1 MAFPTAPNFGDFQ
14 QLADL
19 MARASDPC
27 HTALVAQELAASDG
41 PVTAAAGGNS
51 GGGGPGSLSELWDQ
65 MSTAAEGPAAEVKK
79 GRVPMPQDV
88 AIMPEKSGDNPL
100 TDEAHARKALEDF
113 GHLRD
118 ITSIADLYIAMS
130 NVAKRTKRGHPEEYR
145 ITDAAEAAQAF
156 ADMADSAYNVMLG
169 PPLAGMYSFVS
180 GTQTTFSRRMS
191 KTELHLGFLAEIF
204 KGFSLTDVATKQ
216 LDGILTN
223 FIKSMG
229 DVSVSTEK
237 TNNTVDQTIRIHQ
250 TLAMNITGSA
260 EHPIWVYQPRTRI
273 VYMHV
278 DGSTWKWA
286 TNKAN
291 HEESTF
297 NMRYVVVDTD
307 LNVNRWLAAKP
318 QLDAIFKQVTGTT
331 FKQYGK
337 IKFPAPI
344 DPAAK

>member
-1 MAFPTAPNFGDFQ
+1 MAFPTAPNFGDLQ
-14 QLADL
+14 PLADL

-27 HTALVAQELAASDG
+27 HTASVAQELAASDG
-41 PVTAAAGGNS
+41 PVTAAAGG
-51 GGGGPGSLSELWDQ
+51 GGGGSDSLSELWDRL
-65 MSTAAEGPAAEVKK
+65 STAAEGPEAEVKK
-79 GRVPMPQDV
+79 ERVPMPQDV
-88 AIMPEKSGDNPL
+88 AVMPEKSDENPL
-100 TDEAHARKALEDF
+100 SDDAHVRKALEDF

-118 ITSIADLYIAMS
+118 ITAVADLYIAMS
-130 NVAKRTKRGHPEEYR
+130 NMNKRIKRGHPEEYR
-145 ITDAAEAAQAF
+145 ITNAVEAAQAF

-169 PPLAGMYSFVS
+169 PPLAGLYSFVS
-180 GTQTTFSRRMS
+180 GTQTTFSRSMS

-223 FIKSMG
+223 FIKALG
-229 DVSVSTEK
+229 DVSVSTER
-237 TNNTVDQTIRIHQ
+237 TSNTVDQTIRIHQ
-250 TLAMNITGSA
+250 TIAMNITGSA
-260 EHPIWVYQPRTRI
+260 ERPIWVYQPRTRI
-273 VYMHV
+273 VYMHI

-291 HEESTF
+291 HQESTF

-307 LNVNRWLAAKP
+307 LNVNKWLAAKP
-318 QLDAIFKQVTGTT
+318 QLEAIFKQVTGNT

-344 DPAAK
+344 DPGAK

>member
-1 MAFPTAPNFGDFQ
+1 MAFPIAPDFGDFQ
-14 QLADL
+14 PLADL

-27 HTALVAQELAASDG
+27 YTALVAQELAASDG
-41 PVTAAAGGNS
+41 PIAAAAGG
-51 GGGGPGSLSELWDQ
+51 GGGSGSVSELWEKL
-65 MSTAAEGPAAEVKK
+65 STAAEGPAAEVKK
-79 GRVPMPQDV
+79 DRVPMPQDV
-88 AIMPEKSGDNPL
+88 AIMPEKSKDNPL
-100 TDEAHARKALEDF
+100 ADEAHVRKALEDF

-118 ITSIADLYIAMS
+118 ISAIADLFIAMS
-130 NVAKRTKRGHPEEYR
+130 NVTKRIQRGHPEEYR
-145 ITDAAEAAQAF
+145 ISVAAEAAQAF

-169 PPLAGMYSFVS
+169 PPLAGMYSFV
-180 GTQTTFSRRMS
+180 GGVQTTFSRRMS
-191 KTELHLGFLAEIF
+191 KTDLHLGFLAEIF

-223 FIKSMG
+223 FIKSLG

-237 TNNTVDQTIRIHQ
+237 TNNTVDQTIRVHQ
-250 TLAMNITGSA
+250 TLAINIAGSTD
-260 EHPIWVYQPRTRI
+260 HPIWIYQPRTRI
-273 VYMHV
+273 IYMHV

-286 TNKAN
+286 TNKAE
-291 HEESTF
+291 HQESTF

-307 LNVNRWLAAKP
+307 LNVNKWLAAKP
-318 QLDAIFKQVTGTT
+318 QLEEIFKQVTGST

>member
-1 MAFPTAPNFGDFQ
+1 MAFPTPPHFGDLQ
-14 QLADL
+14 PLAEL
-19 MARASDPC
+19 IARASDPV
-27 HTALVAQELAASDG
+27 HTSLVAQELAESDG
-41 PVTAAAGGNS
+41 PVTAAAGG
-51 GGGGPGSLSELWDQ
+51 GGGGGSVAELWDQ
-65 MSTAAEGPAAEVKK
+65 LSAAAEGPAAEVEK

-88 AIMPEKSGDNPL
+88 AIMPEKSADNP
-100 TDEAHARKALEDF
+100 TPDDVQVRKALEDF

-118 ITSIADLYIAMS
+118 ITAIADLYIAMS
-130 NVAKRTKRGHPEEYR
+130 NINKRTKRGHPEEYR
-145 ITDAAEAAQAF
+145 ITDAVEAAQAF

-169 PPLAGMYSFVS
+169 PPLAGMYSFAG

-204 KGFSLTDVATKQ
+204 KGFSLTDVAKKQ
-216 LDGILTN
+216 LDGILEN
-223 FIKSMG
+223 FIKSLG

-237 TNNTVDQTIRIHQ
+237 TNNTVDQTIRVHQ
-250 TLAMNITGSA
+250 TLATNIAGSTD
-260 EHPIWVYQPRTRI
+260 HPIWTYQPRTRLI
-273 VYMHV
+273 YMHV

-297 NMRYVVVDTD
+297 NMRYVVVDID

-318 QLDAIFKQVTGTT
+318 QLEAIFKQVTGAT

-344 DPAAK
+344 DPGAQ